1 MRKATYII
9 PVIVIALAAIL
20 SSIFIV
26 DEREKALVLQFGQ
39 IRAVKED
46 PGLAF
51 KVPLIQ
57 EVVRYDDRI
66 LSLDTPP
73 IEVTPSDDRRL
84 VVDAFA
90 RYRIADVVQFRQ
102 AVGVGG
108 LRAAED
114 RLASILTTQTR
125 AVLGSAGV
133 TANTFLSS
141 DRAALM
147 VRIRELAQ
155 LRASALGLDVVDVR
169 LKQTNLP
176 EQNLDATFARMRAER
191 EREAADEIARGRAGA
206 GEWVPLGESVSL
218 SSQPGYV
225 HLRRHNGRMS
235 ATVWGEVD
243 EADPAAAAEVDRR
256 VAEAMAV
263 KPDHLLGVHQ
273 VHSADVL
280 KVDAPRPLKPKA
292 DAMVT
297 NRPGLA
303 LSVLTADCQPVLF
316 ADTAASVIGAAHAG
330 WRGALDGVLEA
341 TLKAMEDLGADRSSI
356 TAIIGPSISQRAYEV
371 GPEFLA
377 TFLDEDPENGRFFAG
392 GEGDRLHFD
401 LPGFGLARLRNA
413 GVGHAEWIR
422 HCTYFDPDRFYS
434 YRRSVHQKDPDYGRL
449 ISSIRL

>member
-1 MRKATYII
+1 MSLQILTSD
-9 PVIVIALAAIL
+9 ALSPLRHGFFTRHGGA
-20 SSIFIV
+20 SSGVF
-26 DEREKALVLQFGQ
+26 A
-39 IRAVKED
+39 
-46 PGLAF
+46 GLNC
-51 KVPLIQ
+51 
-57 EVVRYDDRI
+57 
-66 LSLDTPP
+66 
-73 IEVTPSDDRRL
+73 
-84 VVDAFA
+84 
-90 RYRIADVVQFRQ
+90 
-102 AVGVGG
+102 GVG
-108 LRAAED
+108 
-114 RLASILTTQTR
+114 
-125 AVLGSAGV
+125 
-133 TANTFLSS
+133 SS
-141 DRAALM
+141 D
-147 VRIRELAQ
+147 
-155 LRASALGLDVVDVR
+155 
-169 LKQTNLP
+169 QTDIVTIN
-176 EQNLDATFARMRAER
+176 
-191 EREAADEIARGRAGA
+191 RG
-206 GEWVPLGESVSL
+206 
-218 SSQPGYV
+218 
-225 HLRRHNGRMS
+225 
-235 ATVWGEVD
+235 
-243 EADPAAAAEVDRR
+243 R